1 MTRRT
6 VEVGT
11 GENVDADVDVDERA
25 WAALRRDGEVHPWT
39 AEAEEAFGGTE
50 PYTGPDDRLR
60 HHRAICL
67 HTRAYDLQRA
77 GADALA
83 LPYWRA
89 ALGEWAALHASDAF
103 WDRLAERMPPI
114 DGRPVPA
121 EVVGA
126 VRRALPGMLL
136 DVHVALARELRET
149 APEPAGEHVA
159 LIRDSGFPA
168 GAVTAARAA
177 LVEGLDGRVAEA
189 IDQRR
194 FGPTFDEI
202 ADWLRLDP
210 AAPVPARLLVVL
222 ANEWAWT
229 LLGREDGWRVVRNL
243 LRRVAEV
250 LPPEAVEAVPD
261 DDRARL
267 LHWQGAELLYT
278 EMPPRVTDD
287 PVEIQRIERVNERA
301 ERYYREAL
309 TRSPSVRLPPW
320 EVEKDIA
327 KCLARQAE
335 CAHLTGRDADAR
347 RLLAEVVALDPGCEW
362 AVDLVER
369 LGVPGPG
376 SLLPWRPEADDD
388 AAEIE
393 HLLAGGR
400 TVEAVELLERLERR
414 RVGAG
419 NRQGLA
425 EHPAVGRLAAAVGS
439 HPLRRRR
446 VEAVLARL
454 RAGEEGQAGTGG
466 DVPLDNP
473 WRWHAEADPYRGSA
487 FGVLGVEPT
496 TVLRRAH
503 AVARRSRVR
512 FGEVRHLGRVVDEA
526 AINAAEQRL
535 RDPAGRVLETLRV
548 HAVREPRAEVR
559 GTG

>member
-6 VEVGT
+6 
-11 GENVDADVDVDERA
+11 ADVGAGEDVGADVDERA
-25 WAALRRDGEVHPWT
+25 WAALHRDGEVHPWT
-39 AEAEEAFGGTE
+39 AEAEEVWGGTQ
-50 PYTGPDDRLR
+50 PYPGPDDRLR

-77 GADALA
+77 GEYALA

-89 ALGEWAALHASDAF
+89 AVGEWAALHASDAF
-103 WDRLAERMPPI
+103 WERLAGRMPPI

-121 EVVGA
+121 EVLAA

-136 DVHVALARELRET
+136 DVHVALARELRGT

-159 LIRDSGFPA
+159 LIRGSGFPA
-168 GAVTAARAA
+168 GAVAAARAA
-177 LVEGLDGRVAEA
+177 LVEELDGRVAEA

-194 FGPTFDEI
+194 FGPTFDEV

-229 LLGREDGWRVVRNL
+229 LIGRDDGWRVVRNL
-243 LRRVAEV
+243 LRRVDEV
-250 LPPEAVEAVPD
+250 LPPEAVEVVPD

-267 LHWQGAELLYT
+267 LHWQGAQLLYT
-278 EMPPRVTDD
+278 EMPPRITDD
-287 PVEIQRIERVNERA
+287 PAEIQRIERVNQRA
-301 ERYYREAL
+301 ERYYRESL

-320 EVEKDIA
+320 EVEKDLA

-347 RLLAEVVALDPGCEW
+347 RLLADAVALDAGCEW
-362 AVDLVER
+362 AADLVER
-369 LGVPGPG
+369 LGAPGPG
-376 SLLPWRPEADDD
+376 PARRWPLEATVD
-388 AAEIE
+388 AAEID
-393 HLLAGGR
+393 HLLVGGR
-400 TVEAVELLERLERR
+400 TVEAMELLERLERTG
-414 RVGAG
+414 VGAG

-425 EHPAVGRLAAAVGS
+425 EHPAVARLAAAVRP

-454 RAGEEGQAGTGG
+454 RAGGEAQAGTGG
-466 DVPLDNP
+466 AAALDNP
-473 WRWHAEADPYRGSA
+473 WRWHAEADPYRDSA

-496 TVLRRAH
+496 TVVRRAH

-512 FGEVRHLGRVVDEA
+512 FGEVRYLGRVVDEA

-535 RDPAGRVLETLRV
+535 RDPVGRVLETLRV
-548 HAVREPRAEVR
+548 HAVREPRPR
-559 GTG
+559 